1 MVLKNPVFDIVETK
15 IFSRT
20 SDVNERLAQGWI
32 LLETYTVLERTPKD
46 YSVCFVMGRPAS
58 VEPNP
63 KDDYSDL
70 DV

>member
-1 MVLKNPVFDIVETK
+1 MKKPPFDIAEVK

-20 SDVNERLAQGWI
+20 HEVNERLTQGWI
-32 LLETYTVLERTPKD
+32 LLETYTVLERMPKD